1 MCHSLISA
9 LIPQPLRPVP
19 IASSIGIGTNGRSA
33 HTGDSSRAR
42 PLQPQRNSSAGGRPA
57 PAGNSSSASR
67 PAQSGN
73 SSSGHPASAP
83 AGNSSSVSRPAQSGN
98 SSSGHPASAPAGDSS
113 SGRSSPAHN
122 SSSASRP
129 ASSGNSNA
137 GRPVSSG
144 NPNAGR
150 PASPGSNSLSD
161 HPASPSSNSPS
172 DRPAPAV
179 GNSTNR
185 EPPADG
191 VRIIRGV
198 YFTEASDVELLAPDN
213 EFNDIEGDLYDYRD
227 GQSNANTVPALVQPP
242 TNEPDGQGRPRPS
255 GSPFPTPTSPSPSPS
270 TSRPQ
275 SESNIPQFPQ
285 LPPDTIVEGKFF
297 THSTGGTFAGE
308 FNAVK
313 GSMVKTRLSSGNQTG
328 NESPIWPDIKPRMT
342 PNKEQTPGTDT
353 LPLPH
358 GGTHIKGTF
367 FTASV
372 GPKFKTASTFN
383 AVEGNAYKTIIYN
396 DNQLRNTAK
405 EAATSSANEEIEYS
419 THSITWKYKLK
430 SDKRRTLA

>member
-42 PLQPQRNSSAGGRPA
+42 PLQPQRNTSAGGRPA
-57 PAGNSSSASR
+57 PAGNSSSASH

-150 PASPGSNSLSD
+150 PASPVVILSAIVLPPPVVIL
-161 HPASPSSNSPS
+161 PAI
-172 DRPAPAV
+172 V
-179 GNSTNR
+179 L
-185 EPPADG
+185 PPL
-191 VRIIRGV
+191 GV

-213 EFNDIEGDLYDYRD
+213 EFNDIEGDLYDYQD

-285 LPPDTIVEGKFF
+285 LPPDTIVEG
-297 THSTGGTFAGE
+297 
-308 FNAVK
+308 
-313 GSMVKTRLSSGNQTG
+313 SMVKTRLSSGNQTG
-328 NESPIWPDIKPRMT
+328 NESPIWPDIKHRMT
-342 PNKEQTPGTDT
+342 PNSKEQTPGTDT

-405 EAATSSANEEIEYS
+405 EAATSSANEDLYLTDSQLI
-419 THSITWKYKLK
+419 
-430 SDKRRTLA
+430 R